1 MSCEKKNFKRLK
13 RDLPPIRWQDEDLCD
28 DREDASKMMQYLKRI
43 CVEFEQMEEKIQ
55 SQFFLQRK
63 NDRKKGKCK
72 DSFSPLGKTWKL
84 YHWIEKKKAVMKSLL
99 GRICFCPHFWTT
111 ARLCPF
117 VLKQNFV
124 SKTKFCLRK
133 YCFSTD
139 FLKQTCRDSWVRHD
153 LETKLNEILFWNKIS
168 FEKTYLQ
175 HNLLEDIFQR

>member
-1 MSCEKKNFKRLK
+1 MLTFQLLRYMTKHFWYQKNSIKKCAQAMSCEKKNFKRLK

-55 SQFFLQRK
+55 SQFFLHRK

-99 GRICFCPHFWTT
+99 GRICFCPHFLTT
-111 ARLCPF
+111 ARLCPWF
-117 VLKQNFV
+117 LNFWWH
-124 SKTKFCLRK
+124 FN
-133 YCFSTD
+133 
-139 FLKQTCRDSWVRHD
+139 H
-153 LETKLNEILFWNKIS
+153 
-168 FEKTYLQ
+168 
-175 HNLLEDIFQR
+175 HNS